1 MIMQTLQFDRYGR
14 IDLAKEKYIDIDTD
28 INIDVNLHINMDG
41 EISVDIDIDRK
52 KIANRI

>member
-28 INIDVNLHINMDG
+28 ININVNLHINMDG
-41 EISVDIDIDRK
+41 EINVDIDIDK
-52 KIANRI
+52 KIANTI